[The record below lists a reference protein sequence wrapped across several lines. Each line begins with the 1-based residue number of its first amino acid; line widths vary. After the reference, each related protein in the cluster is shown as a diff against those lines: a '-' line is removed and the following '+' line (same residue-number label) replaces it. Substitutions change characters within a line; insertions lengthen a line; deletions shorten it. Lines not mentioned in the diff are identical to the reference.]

1 MPDKRALLIF
11 LAGGCSVLS
20 SSVNAQNNTRS
31 PYSMFG
37 LGVPAYQGTVQD
49 MLLGGTS
56 VARRGINTISPMN
69 PASYGALKYTVF
81 EGGGKIDL
89 GHLESNGNR
98 SEFSNASVSYFAY
111 AMPLKAEKAGMS
123 FGLLPFHH
131 RGYDLLSR
139 SDTGANAYEASF
151 LGKGDISKA
160 YFGLGFT
167 PVKGLSVGANVAALF
182 GMYQDLNIIRYTGT
196 TDRFGIYEQS
206 NRYFRALSFDAG
218 VQYSIRHKKN
228 FYQNFGFSA
237 QLPVTLR
244 GTTDRLVQNFNHP
257 NFLADPGR
265 LSYDTV
271 LYEKGR
277 TEAFDLPLN
286 WTAGYAIGQADK
298 WQLSVE
304 YQAAAWSQM
313 PLRSLQG
320 TLTDAS
326 RFSAGFWY
334 TPRDPKD
341 GKNFYLSR
349 LRYSAGFRQ
358 ENMPWVYQNK
368 QVQER
373 GMTIGFGLPVSRN
386 ITLTGG
392 KENLLSY
399 LHLGVEYIQRGEQGG
414 LQESW
419 YRLHFGFTFCDKWF
433 IKRKY
438 L

>member
-1 MPDKRALLIF
+1 M
-11 LAGGCSVLS
+11 LAGWCALFNSWVE
-20 SSVNAQNNTRS
+20 AQNNTRS

-37 LGVPAYQGTVQD
+37 LGEPAYQGMIQD
-49 MLLGGTS
+49 RLLGGTS
-56 VARRGINTISPMN
+56 VARRGINSITPAN

-89 GHLESNGNR
+89 GHLETSSSR
-98 SEFSNASVSYFAY
+98 SEFSNASISYFAF

-123 FGLLPFHH
+123 FGLLPYHH

-139 SDTGANAYEASF
+139 SDTGLNAYEASF
-151 LGKGDISKA
+151 LGKGDLSKA

-167 PVKGLSVGANVAALF
+167 PVKGLSLGANVAGLF

-206 NRYFRALSFDAG
+206 NRTYRALAFDVG
-218 VQYSIRHKKN
+218 VQYSVRHKRN
-228 FYQNFGFSA
+228 FYQNVGFSA
-237 QLPVTLR
+237 QLPVALR
-244 GTTDRLVQNFNHP
+244 STTDRLVQNFNHP
-257 NFLADPGR
+257 SFLADPSR
-265 LSYDTV
+265 LVYDTV
-271 LYEKGR
+271 LYESGR
-277 TEAFDLPLN
+277 QQDFELPLN
-286 WTAGYAIGQADK
+286 WSAGYAIGQQDK
-298 WQLSVE
+298 WQLSLE
-304 YQAAAWSQM
+304 YQAAAWTQ
-313 PLRSLQG
+313 LQG
-320 TLTDAS
+320 QGLNGQFADAS
-326 RFSAGFWY
+326 RMSAGFWY

-341 GKNFYLSR
+341 AKNTYLSR
-349 LRYSAGFRQ
+349 LRYSAGYRQ
-358 ENMPWVYQNK
+358 EQLPWMYQNK

-373 GMTIGFGLPVSRN
+373 GMTIGFGLPVSRT

-399 LHLGVEYIQRGEQGG
+399 LHIGVEYIQRGEKGA